1 MSTTKFVGKK
11 FFVFMLAMVSLL
23 LACNTVK
30 FALEGAPTAT
40 GPAITPVEIEMNE
53 VTVAAASP
61 TPFSSTPTPEP
72 IQPATIALVVTI
84 EPLPPASPEPG
95 TPIPPFS
102 RLPVTADQQATYN
115 ELAQAI
121 PPKRD
126 DIALAMAF
134 YGIPQPPAPPASG
147 ENPPLPVGTER
158 SFKVLNIDSNT
169 VGQIN
174 AVLLAVG
181 DHAYFWFDTGPGSF
195 QPDQATLDL
204 VAAEFDLI
212 YEDVVA
218 YFGQEG
224 QPGIDGDLRVHVVNA
239 SPIALCNVTL
249 ETLNFCGLSGYFS
262 ATDGLPV
269 AVDQNSNELD
279 MFVMNVT
286 EFGPGYYLSV
296 LGHEFRHMIED
307 HYDVGDWDWEVEGS
321 ATLAMD
327 LLGIE
332 DGAAERAN
340 WFLSEPDQQLN
351 SWPRDSASTPGYGQ
365 GFLLNRYLFD
375 RLGADLYRQFAT
387 NPLPGFFAVDAVAQ
401 ANGLSVTGES
411 LWLDWLVAAAIHNE
425 PDAPPQFQFG
435 TAGLNTATMTRLNSD
450 SRQINST
457 VHQYAADYYDLN
469 GNGDI
474 TIQFTGDTLVPV
486 FEAIPASGDFMWQ
499 ANRYNYRDMRL
510 TRTVDLSGV
519 TQATLFYQTYYDIEP
534 GYDFAYVSVSTDGGV
549 TWQGL
554 EAEQM
559 QGLSPADDPSGSA
572 YTDRFYTGESGGWL
586 QEQVDLSP
594 FAGQTIQLR
603 FEYITDPILTHPGI
617 AFDNIAIPEID
628 FYDSAETLDE
638 GWVAEGFHRVT
649 GYIPQTWQ
657 VQVVTFAGGEI
668 QVRPLILAPDQ
679 TGQMNVELDEGRGR
693 VIIIVSAL
701 APTTLEPGHY
711 QLVIA
716 SE

>member
-1 MSTTKFVGKK
+1 MSTKQMIGKKKFV
-11 FFVFMLAMVSLL
+11 FLLATIWLL

-30 FALEGAPTAT
+30 FALEGTPTPT
-40 GPAITPVEIEMNE
+40 GPAITPAEIEMNE
-53 VTVAAASP
+53 VTVAAAS
-61 TPFSSTPTPEP
+61 STPLPPSATVDPV
-72 IQPATIALVVTI
+72 QPATIALVVTI
-84 EPLPPASPEPG
+84 ESLPPASPEPG

-115 ELAQAI
+115 ELTQAI

-134 YGIPQPPAPPASG
+134 YGIPQPLPTPTSG
-147 ENPPLPVGTER
+147 ENPVLPVGTER
-158 SFKVLNIDSNT
+158 SFNILNIDSNT
-169 VGQIN
+169 ISQIN

-181 DHAYFWFDTGPGSF
+181 DHAYFWFDTGPGGD
-195 QPDQATLDL
+195 QPDPSTLEL
-204 VAAEFDLI
+204 VADEFDLI
-212 YEDVVA
+212 YEDVVS

-239 SPIALCNVTL
+239 SPIALCDVTL
-249 ETLNFCGLSGYFS
+249 DTLFFCGLSGYFS
-262 ATDGLPV
+262 ASDGLPV
-269 AVDQNSNELD
+269 EVDQNSNELD

-286 EFGPGYYLSV
+286 DFGPGYYLSV

-332 DGAAERAN
+332 EGAAERAN

-351 SWPRDSASTPGYGQ
+351 SWPRESSSIPGYGQ

-387 NPLPGFFAVDAVAQ
+387 HPLPGFFAVDAVAQ

-411 LWLDWLVAAAIHNE
+411 LWLDWLVAAAIHDD
-425 PDAPPQFQFG
+425 PAAPPQYQFG
-435 TAGLNTATMTRLNSD
+435 TTGLNPATMTRLNGS

-469 GNGDI
+469 GNGNI

-486 FEAIPASGDFMWQ
+486 FEAIPASGNYMWLS
-499 ANRYNYRDMRL
+499 NRYNYRDMRL
-510 TRTVDLSGV
+510 TRTVDLTSV

-559 QGLSPADDPSGSA
+559 QGQNPFDDPSDSA
-572 YTDRFYTGESGGWL
+572 YTDRFYTGESGDWL
-586 QEQVDLSP
+586 QEQSDLSAY
-594 FAGQTIQLR
+594 AGQIIQLR

-628 FYDSAETLDE
+628 FFDDAETVDE

-649 GYIPQTWQ
+649 AYMPQTWQ
-657 VQVVTFAGGEI
+657 VQVVTFEGGAI
-668 QVRPLILAPDQ
+668 QARPLILAQDQ
-679 TGQMNVELDEGRGR
+679 TGQMNIDLEAGRGR

-701 APTTLEPGHY
+701 APTTLELGHY
-711 QLVIA
+711 QLTI
-716 SE
+716 SEG